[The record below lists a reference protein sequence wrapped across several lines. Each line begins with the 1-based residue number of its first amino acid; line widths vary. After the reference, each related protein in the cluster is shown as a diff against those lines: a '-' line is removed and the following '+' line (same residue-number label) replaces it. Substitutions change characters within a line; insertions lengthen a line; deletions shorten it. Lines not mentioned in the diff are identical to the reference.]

1 VHLYLYLS
9 VSLSVCVHL
18 HHVRDPQGL
27 VDGTSFDKTRELLEP
42 IISKPKL
49 TDKLLQKPPMR
60 FIFDI
65 VMAVRAF
72 PTQKGLVFVSLPLF
86 RLTPLSA
93 VWCPDL
99 ACGVFLYVT
108 SASPRTRTRGQ
119 VNQAT
124 GFATGLYN
132 EEESVADNMKEK
144 PQKIQFLEKI
154 INTVGIHLGSHCPVR
169 ATFCFLFL
177 LSLVAPCCGWWEP
190 WLLRGVAVR

>member
-1 VHLYLYLS
+1 
-9 VSLSVCVHL
+9 
-18 HHVRDPQGL
+18 
-27 VDGTSFDKTRELLEP
+27 
-42 IISKPKL
+42 
-49 TDKLLQKPPMR
+49 M
-60 FIFDI
+60 
-65 VMAVRAF
+65 
-72 PTQKGLVFVSLPLF
+72 
-86 RLTPLSA
+86 
-93 VWCPDL
+93 
-99 ACGVFLYVT
+99 
-108 SASPRTRTRGQ
+108 SPRPHRTRTCGQ

-169 ATFCFLFL
+169 ATSTLLPFL